1 MNTLS
6 EEGLQK
12 AYLLLKK
19 GNPEHAK
26 LVLEEALSY
35 DLEGQ
40 EILQTLK
47 CATYWADK
55 LQRISFLPE
64 PFERGESIITQ
75 WKLFSNFIV
84 INGITHEEGIYATKM
99 GVFSKAV
106 DYFQQLLR
114 DRGIIQKREI
124 YVRLGICYKKLG
136 DYEKALS
143 YLVEANAKEN
153 TSPLILAEM
162 ADCYALC
169 GEDKIAKVLFREAFF
184 IDAQK
189 VDILL
194 LESDLFLNLKEN
206 VEKLGF
212 RQSELAEWIPVY
224 GVLLGVFTVK
234 RELKAVEFAR
244 LKQNIYTLENELR
257 EVENDSLLLTPRL
270 LNHYFWLIDYYT
282 TQRDSNTKI
291 HEVLL
296 KIKLLDSDIYE
307 KYTI

>member
-1 MNTLS
+1 M
-6 EEGLQK
+6 
-12 AYLLLKK
+12 
-19 GNPEHAK
+19 
-26 LVLEEALSY
+26 
-35 DLEGQ
+35 
-40 EILQTLK
+40 
-47 CATYWADK
+47 
-55 LQRISFLPE
+55 
-64 PFERGESIITQ
+64 
-75 WKLFSNFIV
+75 
-84 INGITHEEGIYATKM
+84 
-99 GVFSKAV
+99 
-106 DYFQQLLR
+106 
-114 DRGIIQKREI
+114 
-124 YVRLGICYKKLG
+124 
-136 DYEKALS
+136 
-143 YLVEANAKEN
+143 
-153 TSPLILAEM
+153 
-162 ADCYALC
+162 
-169 GEDKIAKVLFREAFF
+169 
-184 IDAQK
+184 
-189 VDILL
+189 
-194 LESDLFLNLKEN
+194 KEN